1 VDIQTIGQKGRRLS
15 DNSPALAHDQVQQQ
29 REPMKRQ
36 SSKAEG
42 RIVSALTVVIL
53 LAVAAGLY
61 LQIVLQEK
69 PIPRID
75 TLPEQASV
83 QVLEGDEIATAAPPA
98 PAIAD
103 EPLPSDQMDIILQ
116 VFAPEAATD

>member
-1 VDIQTIGQKGRRLS
+1 
-15 DNSPALAHDQVQQQ
+15 
-29 REPMKRQ
+29 MKRQ

-83 QVLEGDEIATAAPPA
+83 QVLEGDEPAATPPPA
-98 PAIAD
+98 ASVAD
-103 EPLPSDQMDIILQ
+103 QPLPSDQMAVILQ

>member
-1 VDIQTIGQKGRRLS
+1 
-15 DNSPALAHDQVQQQ
+15 
-29 REPMKRQ
+29 MKRQ

-61 LQIVLQEK
+61 LQIIFQEK

-75 TLPEQASV
+75 TVPQQASV
-83 QVLEGDEIATAAPPA
+83 QVLEGDETAVAPQVQDA
-98 PAIAD
+98 
-103 EPLPSDQMDIILQ
+103 PLPNDQMAVILQ
-116 VFAPEAATD
+116 VFAPETAD

>member
-1 VDIQTIGQKGRRLS
+1 
-15 DNSPALAHDQVQQQ
+15 
-29 REPMKRQ
+29 MKRQ
-36 SSKAEG
+36 YSKAGG

-83 QVLEGDEIATAAPPA
+83 QVLEGDETAAAA
-98 PAIAD
+98 PRAPSIA
-103 EPLPSDQMDIILQ
+103 EQPLPSDQMAVILQ
-116 VFAPEAATD
+116 VFAPEATAD